1 MGHCFYG
8 ILKIIKG
15 HTHFITFPIFMPLLH
30 IEHIEDTVLNV
41 NLSALELLETG
52 SNLSAKID
60 GSPSIVWGQ
69 DPADNLFFVGTK
81 SVFNKR
87 LVKRC
92 KSYGDIDNWYEGDL
106 HEILTTCF
114 RNLPN
119 DGNIYQ
125 GDFIGFGGDSEY
137 NPNTI
142 TYTFDD
148 VIRED
153 VIIAPHTIYT
163 GNSKDLREHKV
174 SPLTR
179 NLQSTNNVHFV
190 SSTVTNKNCTE
201 DLQFIINFARTIA
214 GAVEFIEDEKN
225 IAAMKKELN
234 AYIREDK
241 EIVPEEFD
249 NTSLVRFWKLI
260 VSIKEQ
266 FMNNCDTNRSEMK
279 ASLNGEQFDG
289 EGYVLSD
296 NRQVIKLVNRRQFSY
311 HNFIRNS

>member
-1 MGHCFYG
+1 
-8 ILKIIKG
+8 
-15 HTHFITFPIFMPLLH
+15 MPLLH
-30 IEHIEDTVLNV
+30 IEHIEDTVLKGD
-41 NLSALELLETG
+41 LSALELLESG

-69 DPADNLFFVGTK
+69 DPDDNLFFVGTK
-81 SVFNKR
+81 SVFNKK

-125 GDFIGFGGDSEY
+125 GDFIGFVGDSEY

-142 TYTFDD
+142 TYNFDR

-179 NLQSTNNVHFV
+179 NLQNTNNVHFV
-190 SSTVTNKNCTE
+190 HSQVTNKNCVE
-201 DLQFIINFARTIA
+201 DLGFMINFARTIA

-225 IAAMKKELN
+225 VAAMKKELN
-234 AYIREDK
+234 AYIREDR
-241 EIVPEEFD
+241 EIVAEEFE
-249 NTSLVRFWKLI
+249 NTSLVRFWQLI
-260 VSIKEQ
+260 VSIKEM
-266 FMNNCDTNRSEMK
+266 FMENCDTNSSEMK
-279 ASLNGEQFDG
+279 ASINGEDFDG

-296 NRQVIKLVNRRQFSY
+296 NRHVIKLVNRRQFSY

>member
-1 MGHCFYG
+1 
-8 ILKIIKG
+8 
-15 HTHFITFPIFMPLLH
+15 MPLLH
-30 IEHIEDTVLNV
+30 IEHIEDTVLNG

-81 SVFNKR
+81 SVFNKK

-190 SSTVTNKNCTE
+190 SSTVTNKNCAE

-296 NRQVIKLVNRRQFSY
+296 NRQVIKLVNRREFSY
-311 HNFIRNS
+311 NNFIRNS